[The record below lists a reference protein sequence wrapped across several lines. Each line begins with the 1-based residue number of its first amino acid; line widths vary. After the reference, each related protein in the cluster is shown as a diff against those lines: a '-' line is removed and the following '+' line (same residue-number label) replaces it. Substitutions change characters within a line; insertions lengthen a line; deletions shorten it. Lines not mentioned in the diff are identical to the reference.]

1 MVQKKA
7 DNDKRDK
14 RRLAAVNKKAWFNY
28 EIVEKIEAGV
38 SLVGSEIKSLRL
50 GQADLAG
57 AYARIDNQE
66 CWLVGANIAA
76 YEQAGD
82 KNHQPMRKRKLLLHK
97 REILKLQVKLDQRGF
112 TLVPLQIY
120 FNNRG
125 FAKVELGIARGKR
138 QYDKRSSITERS
150 QKRDLDRNMKRYHK

>member
-1 MVQKKA
+1 MILAKNEAADMIVYMVSEKAKSSKK
-7 DNDKRDK
+7 DKNRP
-14 RRLAAVNKKAWFNY
+14 AAVNKKAWFNY

-57 AYARIDNQE
+57 SYARIDNQE

-82 KNHQPMRKRKLLLHK
+82 KNHMQ
-97 REILKLQVKLDQRGF
+97 
-112 TLVPLQIY
+112 
-120 FNNRG
+120 
-125 FAKVELGIARGKR
+125 
-138 QYDKRSSITERS
+138 SSFLRW
-150 QKRDLDRNMKRYHK
+150 